1 MGKVKNMNLVMYY
14 AFLAAAFMIAAMFIA
29 DFEREYIEGRQME
42 VAQKYTHEVEIFNEY
57 KVWDKQGKGYLFS
70 KEDSNKIRR
79 LDFFYY
85 IFPHMAYICSGL
97 LASFVCYQ
105 MKLKKPLHILSH
117 AAERIAENDLNFQIK
132 YDREDEF
139 GKLCDAFEKMRW
151 SLEESNRDV
160 WRQMEDRRRL
170 NASFSH
176 DLRTPLTVLEGHME
190 ILQKY
195 SMQGA
200 LSEEDMK
207 DIYSVMKIQINRMN
221 RYVSS
226 MSELQRLEDIPI
238 SYKKIRTEELI
249 RALGNTAEIICAS
262 KRLSFVNKIR
272 TEDVTVD
279 LEIVLQVCENLLS
292 NAVRYA
298 KESVEVICKK
308 NNHMLVITVIDDGKG
323 FLEKEM
329 KIATDP
335 FYTTEKK
342 SEGEHFG
349 LGLNICKILCQRH
362 GGNISLE
369 NEEGSGARITVIF
382 GMKESTEKQ
391 L

>member
-1 MGKVKNMNLVMYY
+1 MGKIKNMNLVMYY
-14 AFLAAAFMIAAMFIA
+14 AFLTVVFMVVAMFIA
-29 DFEREYIEGRQME
+29 DFEREYIESRQMG
-42 VAQKYTHEVEIFNEY
+42 VAQKYTQEVEAFNEH
-57 KVWDKQGKGYLFS
+57 KVWDKNGNEYVFS
-70 KEDSNKIRR
+70 KEDSNKVRR
-79 LDFFYY
+79 LNFFHY
-85 IFPHMAYICSGL
+85 IFPHMAYICSSM

-117 AAERIAENDLNFQIK
+117 AAERISENDLNFQIK
-132 YDREDEF
+132 YDRDDEF
-139 GKLCDAFEKMRW
+139 GKLCNAFEKMRW
-151 SLEESNRDV
+151 SLSESNRDV
-160 WRQMEDRRRL
+160 WRQMDDRRRL

-195 SMQGA
+195 STQGA

-207 DIYSVMKIQINRMN
+207 DIYSVMKIQIKRMN
-221 RYVSS
+221 RYVTS

-238 SYKKIRTEELI
+238 TYKRISTEELI

-262 KRLSFVNKIR
+262 KKLHFVNR
-272 TEDVTVD
+272 MTVTDVTVD

-298 KESVEVICKK
+298 NYSVEMICTTKK
-308 NNHMLVITVIDDGKG
+308 QMLVISVVDDGKG
-323 FLEKEM
+323 FLETDI

-349 LGLNICKILCQRH
+349 LGLNICKILCKRH
-362 GGNISLE
+362 GGSISLE
-369 NEEGSGARITVIF
+369 NGRETGACITVTF
-382 GMKESTEKQ
+382 GMKDSLLK
-391 L
+391 